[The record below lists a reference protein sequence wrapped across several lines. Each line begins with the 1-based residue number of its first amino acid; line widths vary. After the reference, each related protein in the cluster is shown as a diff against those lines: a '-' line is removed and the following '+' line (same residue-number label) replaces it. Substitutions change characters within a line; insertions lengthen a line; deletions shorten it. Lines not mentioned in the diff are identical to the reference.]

1 MSNDVSSLNDA
12 ELEAVCGGMTCDT
25 ARIVAGIHA
34 TTAEVLGRVG
44 QVGLALYFLGLAGG
58 VTNGACR

>member
-44 QVGLALYFLGLAGG
+44 QG
-58 VTNGACR
+58 V